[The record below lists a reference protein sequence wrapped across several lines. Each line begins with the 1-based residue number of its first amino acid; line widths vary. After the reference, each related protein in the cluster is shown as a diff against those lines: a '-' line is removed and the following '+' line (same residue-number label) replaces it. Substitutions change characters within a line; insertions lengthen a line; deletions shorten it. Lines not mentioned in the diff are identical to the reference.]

1 MSAGKT
7 TAHYCPGLPG
17 VRVAFLFSAPGRLEE
32 AKGAPV
38 AGVTGANLDAALAW
52 LHGVEPA
59 RFPSGSRYDYR
70 VTNAFAEVL
79 YEGKHG
85 RTEAS
90 RAEVL
95 APANVERVRREL
107 AGVEAVVLCGG
118 KACLLRP
125 ALEEAGLAVVEAC
138 HCGNRGLVGRY
149 RSAHPE
155 LSALGSSKA
164 RSRRRAELWGAD
176 VLAALRSTRTAR

>member
-1 MSAGKT
+1 MGT
-7 TAHYCPGLPG
+7 TAHYCPGVPG

-32 AKGAPV
+32 EKSAPV

-52 LHGVEPA
+52 LRGVEPA
-59 RFPSGSRYDYR
+59 LFPSGNRYDYR

-95 APANVERVRREL
+95 APANVARVLREL
-107 AGVEAVVLCGG
+107 DGVEAVVLCGG
-118 KACLLRP
+118 KACLLKP
-125 ALEEAGLAVVEAC
+125 ALEAAGLIVVEAC

-149 RSAHPE
+149 RSSRPE
-155 LSALGSSKA
+155 LSALASSKE
-164 RSRRRAELWGAD
+164 RSRKRAELWGAD
-176 VLAALRSTRTAR
+176 VLAALRATRKGR